1 MTRFLEMEDGV
12 RLGGERLVHVPAPAT
27 LGFSSPSFRGRA
39 CRSRFP
45 PLLFNTRAK
54 WASAGARPPGRW
66 RRPWCVCCREGAL
79 SREFSKTCPRAC
91 RVSPSTAPATRPRPP
106 PRPAPCTAHP
116 RWWTPLMSPFAAFR
130 NGGLRAGAH
139 RTRTGVSF
147 FLVARLPRTERALS
161 LTPHT
166 PPLSLFLSS
175 QLVALLRPASATA
188 DLLLKLD
195 KVRASVSGRERE
207 MVGAERGA
215 RGAHEKP
222 GRAQKNKKTR
232 LDPPPFPLSPSLL
245 SPSAGAHRTSRTWP
259 PRSPSRTRWT
269 RR

>member
-1 MTRFLEMEDGV
+1 
-12 RLGGERLVHVPAPAT
+12 
-27 LGFSSPSFRGRA
+27 
-39 CRSRFP
+39 
-45 PLLFNTRAK
+45 
-54 WASAGARPPGRW
+54 
-66 RRPWCVCCREGAL
+66 
-79 SREFSKTCPRAC
+79 
-91 RVSPSTAPATRPRPP
+91 
-106 PRPAPCTAHP
+106 
-116 RWWTPLMSPFAAFR
+116 MSPCAAFR

-147 FLVARLPRTERALS
+147 FLVARLPRMERELS

-175 QLVALLRPASATA
+175 QLVALLRPASATT

-222 GRAQKNKKTR
+222 GRAQKKQKNAPR
-232 LDPPPFPLSPSLL
+232 PPPFPLSL
-245 SPSAGAHRTSRTWP
+245 SPLSLRRSTQDLEDLATQVALQDQVDAAVTAKAAVIAAARAKLETALDGADEKVAALKTRLEAKKARLKGKDPLTAGWEEGEGEVGPETQGGEPPEPVGESCPAGMVSVRRT
-259 PRSPSRTRWT
+259 
-269 RR
+269 